1 MQHHPTS
8 LGSTNF
14 PIAGRVGKI
23 VLQFW
28 GCFFSSAWIIKP
40 LVSPIMLS
48 FLGVVAFNLMS
59 SLPNLSSLELTSV
72 VYTNLVGTGLL
83 TPAGAEHILMDL
95 F

>member
-1 MQHHPTS
+1 
-8 LGSTNF
+8 
-14 PIAGRVGKI
+14 
-23 VLQFW
+23 
-28 GCFFSSAWIIKP
+28 
-40 LVSPIMLS
+40 MLS